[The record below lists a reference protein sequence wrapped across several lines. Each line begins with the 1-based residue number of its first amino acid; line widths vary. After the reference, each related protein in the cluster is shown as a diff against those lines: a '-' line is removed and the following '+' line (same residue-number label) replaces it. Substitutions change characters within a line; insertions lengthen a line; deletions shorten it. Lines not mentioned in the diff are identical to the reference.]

1 MSIKPGILLFILSYF
16 AYPATAQ
23 LSISPIFDGRPIA
36 ENTWYVSTKGDS
48 VQFDNIRFYLSNI
61 QFEMDDN
68 TWIKDTVSAHL
79 IDVFE
84 PASLHI
90 ITQKIDL
97 KRLETIHFNL
107 GIDSLT
113 NVSGALGGDL
123 DPQKGMYWVWQS
135 GYINLKIEGRSPQC
149 KSRKNV
155 FQYHIGGYL
164 QPFYSMRK
172 MELPVKN
179 TIANR
184 NQEAIRK
191 GLVLTLDFSV
201 FFGKLSIAT
210 QKNTMMPGKE
220 AMQLADYSTSMFSI
234 YALEN

>member
-1 MSIKPGILLFILSYF
+1 MSIKPGLLLFILSYF

-90 ITQKIDL
+90 ITQKIDI
-97 KRLETIHFNL
+97 KRLKTIHFNL
-107 GIDSLT
+107 GIDSLI

-123 DPQKGMYWVWQS
+123 DPQKGMYWAWQS